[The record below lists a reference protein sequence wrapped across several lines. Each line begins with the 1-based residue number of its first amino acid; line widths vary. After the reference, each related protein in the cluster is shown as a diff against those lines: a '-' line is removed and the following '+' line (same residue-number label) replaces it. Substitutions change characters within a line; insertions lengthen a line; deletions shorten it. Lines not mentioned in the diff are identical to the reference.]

1 MIGISGNKALAVAV
15 RRMMEELVSHANLLT
30 SSLVIVKALARLLSD
45 PSSIDHSNQQ
55 PSRSI
60 LAIPRFIMQNPL
72 DAQTSVQS
80 NQIGKR
86 KWTHWMTHT

>member
-45 PSSIDHSNQQ
+45 PPSIDHTNQQ

-60 LAIPRFIMQNPL
+60 LAITCFIMQNPL
-72 DAQTSVQS
+72 DAQTSVQP

-86 KWTHWMTHT
+86 KWTHWVTHT

>member
-1 MIGISGNKALAVAV
+1 MIGISGNKVLAVAV
-15 RRMMEELVSHANLLT
+15 RRMMEELVSHANLLI

-55 PSRSI
+55 PSWSI
-60 LAIPRFIMQNPL
+60 LAVAPFIMQNPL
-72 DAQTSVQS
+72 DAKTSVQP

-86 KWTHWMTHT
+86 KWTHWVTHT

>member
-15 RRMMEELVSHANLLT
+15 RRMTEELVSHANLLI

-45 PSSIDHSNQQ
+45 PSRIDHSDQQ
-55 PSRSI
+55 TSWSI
-60 LAIPRFIMQNPL
+60 LAITCLIMQNPL
-72 DAQTSVQS
+72 DTQTSIQS
-80 NQIGKR
+80 NQVGKR